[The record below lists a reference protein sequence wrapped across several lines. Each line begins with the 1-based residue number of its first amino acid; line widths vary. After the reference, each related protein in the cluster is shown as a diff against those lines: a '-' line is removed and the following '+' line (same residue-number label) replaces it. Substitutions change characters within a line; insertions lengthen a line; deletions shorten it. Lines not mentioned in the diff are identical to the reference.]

1 MSNSGTSIQRLVA
14 LVGEKAF
21 HARLAELGARTGGP
35 GLSARALQQRH
46 AAELIAA
53 RILARGRAAT
63 GPERT
68 LDVLAGTLASAAA
81 TLPKAG
87 LARLKA
93 RLADALAGANSL
105 LPLLHLART
114 AHAHETRGFA
124 VAWTGLAAETPHD
137 LLIRRDGA
145 EAEIACDVVSAE
157 AGRSVHRGAWFA
169 FVDRLNPDL
178 QTWLAAHPGR
188 YLLKMTLPEGLAGPD
203 ALPALHAR
211 VMGMLQNA
219 RRTEAEQD
227 VVLKLDPLVMAAA
240 ADQTAL
246 VDGLRAQF
254 GPQAHLAVTAAP
266 GGAGAGG
273 KGGSM
278 FVMAARAG
286 REDEVAGA
294 IARHC
299 APMAARLSGQRPGIL
314 ALLVEDVGRA
324 EWRALRERLE
334 IEGAARGFL
343 TDAAARAVV
352 CVQCMSRLELFSAAD
367 PDAAPDG
374 ELRFRNP
381 AHPAARDA
389 ALAPAVTSTV

>member
-1 MSNSGTSIQRLVA
+1 MPDSGSKVRRFMA
-14 LVGEKAF
+14 LVGEAAF
-21 HARLAELGARTGGP
+21 RTRLADLGARAGGS

-46 AAELIAA
+46 AAELILG

-68 LDVLAGTLASAAA
+68 IASLAGILADVAGG
-81 TLPKAG
+81 LPKPG
-87 LARLKA
+87 LARLRAWVA
-93 RLADALAGANSL
+93 RSL
-105 LPLLHLART
+105 GGEHTLMPLLHLART
-114 AHAHETRGFA
+114 ARAHEARGFA
-124 VAWTGLAAETPHD
+124 VAWTGLADGTAHD
-137 LLIRRDGA
+137 LLISRDGTAA
-145 EAEIACDVVSAE
+145 ELVCDVVSAE

-178 QTWLAAHPGR
+178 SAWLAAHPGR
-188 YLLKMTLPEGLAGPD
+188 YLLKMTLPEGLSGED
-203 ALPALHAR
+203 AQGVLHER
-211 VMGMLQNA
+211 VMGMLRNA
-219 RRTEAEQD
+219 RRAEAEPH

-246 VDGLRAQF
+246 VERLRAEF
-254 GPQAHLAVTAAP
+254 GPEAHLAVTTP
-266 GGAGAGG
+266 PAGT
-273 KGGSM
+273 GGSM

-299 APMAARLSGQRPGIL
+299 EPMTARLSGTRPGIL
-314 ALLVEDVGRA
+314 SLLVEDVGRA
-324 EWRALRERLE
+324 EWRSLRERLE

-343 TDAAARAVV
+343 TGSTARAVV
-352 CVQCMSRLELFSAAD
+352 CVQCLSRLELFGEAH

-381 AHPAARDA
+381 SHPAARDT
-389 ALAPAVTSTV
+389 ALAAAVTSTI